1 MNNLKIYIQ
10 NFLKYRNLLR
20 ELVVRDIKVKYRRSF
35 LGILWS
41 LLNPLL
47 MMIIITIVFSSL
59 FRFDIANF
67 PIYLLTGQIMFNFFS
82 EATNMAM
89 FSIIGNGSLIKK
101 VYIPKYIFPLSKVLS
116 SFVSLLF
123 SLIAI
128 VIMIIIT
135 KVKITWTVLFF
146 PLPLLYVLIFSIGIG
161 MILSAMSVFFRDIFH
176 LYGVILTAWNY
187 LTPIFYPAKI
197 IPNKYKFF
205 IEYNPL
211 YYMIECF
218 RDIILYGK
226 LPSLQFNLIC
236 IMSCTLS
243 LIIGTY
249 VFYKNQDKYILYI

>member
-1 MNNLKIYIQ
+1 MHIK
-10 NFLKYRNLLR
+10 NFLKYTNLLR
-20 ELVVRDIKVKYRRSF
+20 ELVLRDIKVKYRRSF

-47 MMIIITIVFSSL
+47 MMTVITIVFSTV
-59 FRFDIANF
+59 FRFDIENF
-67 PIYLLTGQIMFNFFS
+67 PIYLLTGQVMFSFFS
-82 EATNMAM
+82 EATTMAM
-89 FSIIGNGSLIKK
+89 TSIIANGSLIKK

-116 SFVSLLF
+116 SFINLLF

-128 VIMIIIT
+128 VIMIIVT
-135 KVKITWTVLFF
+135 KIKITWTILFF
-146 PLPLLYVLIFSIGIG
+146 PLPLLYLLIFSIGIG
-161 MILSAMSVFFRDIFH
+161 MLLSAMSVFFRDMFH

-211 YYMIECF
+211 YYIIECF

-236 IMSCTLS
+236 IMSCILS
-243 LIIGTY
+243 LIIGMY
-249 VFYKNQDKYILYI
+249 VFYKNQDKYILYL